1 LSYGCSTHLCLEY
14 SFSASQSGC
23 AIIFDFTDIPLS
35 VRRSNDKLICSAG
48 GFNSFVRLSWNELNA
63 ENKLHDGS
71 ELSICDT
78 VSFQLWKQNM
88 SNDSV
93 ALDFQCNAI
102 DGQRIW
108 KTNHTVN
115 ASELNEVIGLCS
127 ITRRPT
133 GNPRVSR

>member
-1 LSYGCSTHLCLEY
+1 
-14 SFSASQSGC
+14 
-23 AIIFDFTDIPLS
+23 
-35 VRRSNDKLICSAG
+35 VRRSNEKLICSAG

-63 ENKLHDGS
+63 ENKLHNGS

-78 VSFQLWKQNM
+78 VSFQLWKQNV

-93 ALDFQCNAI
+93 DLEFQCNAI

-127 ITRRPT
+127 VTRRPT
-133 GNPRVSR
+133 GNPRVLRRMNGTKIFQYLHVDRLRSAISIFLFVTKL